1 LKDLFSPF
9 SESKAKVQGFKTFFP
24 VFFIQLSRVMEEIVL
39 ILPESARRKTF
50 FSVVLVELFTC
61 D

>member
-1 LKDLFSPF
+1 M
-9 SESKAKVQGFKTFFP
+9 QGFKTFFP